1 MAPIKR
7 FRTALAAAILLTAC
21 LTACGGDDDAG
32 GDVTIRFSWWGNAD
46 RAALMQQSIDL
57 FQAAHPT
64 IKVTPS
70 FQEFEAYW
78 QKLSTETAGGNA
90 PDVLQMDFAY
100 LREYADRNVLLD
112 LKKTDVQVGDLI
124 PAFQGV
130 GEVDGALYGVPT
142 GGNTWCMFYN
152 PKLLADAG
160 VAEPAAG
167 LSWDEYH
174 AMIDAVST
182 KGGGTVYGGSNYRSV
197 IYSFES
203 YLLQQG
209 GRLYT
214 EDGTLGFTKDQLI
227 AYWTLG
233 KQYIDEGRF
242 IPSEKVAQIEPASP
256 ITKDLIATEFR
267 WDNFFARYASETT
280 AALKL
285 GPVPTISPG
294 TTGQY
299 LKPAMLLSASARTDH
314 PDEAAELISFLI
326 NDPQVGKLFGSNRG
340 IPATN
345 AQRAAAV
352 LEGPAA
358 AIAEYEK
365 AIAPLLQAAPPAP
378 PKGAGT
384 VEAAFLRIADEIS
397 YGRSSVPDAVNTLFA
412 EAEDALAG

>member
-1 MAPIKR
+1 MRR
-7 FRTALAAAILLTAC
+7 FGTALAAAILLAAG

-32 GDVTIRFSWWGNAD
+32 GTVTLRFSWWGNAD

-57 FQAAHPT
+57 FQAANPT

-78 QKLSTETAGGNA
+78 QKMATETAGGNA

-112 LKKTDVQVGDLI
+112 LKKTDVNVGDLI

-152 PKLLADAG
+152 PALLKDAG
-160 VAEPAAG
+160 VEEPKDG
-167 LSWDEYH
+167 ITWDQYH
-174 AMIDAVST
+174 ALLDTVSK
-182 KGGGTVYGGSNYRSV
+182 KGKTYGGSNYRSV

-203 YLLQQG
+203 WLLQQG

-214 EDGTLGFTKDQLI
+214 EDGTLGFTRDQLI
-227 AYWTLG
+227 AYWTVG
-233 KQYIDEGRF
+233 KQYIDDGRF
-242 IPSEKVAQIEPASP
+242 IPAEKVAQIEPASP
-256 ITKDLIATEFR
+256 IVKDLIATEFR
-267 WDNFFARYASETT
+267 WDNFFARYAGETD
-280 AALKL
+280 AELKI
-285 GPVPTISPG
+285 GPVPVITPG
-294 TTGQY
+294 ATGQY

-314 PDEAAELISFLI
+314 PEESAKLISFLI
-326 NDPQVGKLFGSNRG
+326 NDPQVGRIFGSNRG

-345 AQRAAAV
+345 AQRKAAV

-358 AIAEYEK
+358 AIAAYEE
-365 AIAPLLQAAPPAP
+365 AIAPLLQQAPPAP

-397 YGRSSVPDAVNTLFA
+397 YGRSAVPDAVDAFFA

>member
-1 MAPIKR
+1 MASTKR
-7 FRTALAAAILLTAC
+7 FRAALAVLLLAGR
-21 LTACGGDDDAG
+21 LTACGGGDDAG
-32 GDVTIRFSWWGNAD
+32 GDVTLRFSWWGNAD

-57 FQAAHPT
+57 FQAANPT
-64 IKVTPS
+64 ITVTPS

-78 QKLSTETAGGNA
+78 QKMATETAGGNA

-112 LKKTDVQVGDLI
+112 LKKTDVRVDDLI

-152 PKLLADAG
+152 PALLAAAG
-160 VAEPAAG
+160 VEEPAAG
-167 LSWDEYH
+167 ITWDQYH
-174 AMIDAVST
+174 ALVDTVSK
-182 KGGGTVYGGSNYRSV
+182 KGAGRTYGGSNYRSV

-203 YLLQQG
+203 YLLQRG
-209 GRLYT
+209 GTLYT
-214 EDGTLGFTKDQLI
+214 EDGALGFTEQQLI
-227 AYWTLG
+227 DYWTVG
-233 KQYIDEGRF
+233 KQYVDDGRF

-267 WDNFFARYASETT
+267 WDNFFARYAAETE
-280 AALKL
+280 AELKI
-285 GPVPTISPG
+285 GPVPVTAAGGP
-294 TTGQY
+294 TGQY

-314 PDEAAELISFLI
+314 PDEAAKLISFLI
-326 NDPQVGKLFGSNRG
+326 NDPQVGRIFGSNRG

-345 AQRAAAV
+345 AQREAAV
-352 LEGPAA
+352 LEGPAL

-365 AIAPLLQAAPPAP
+365 AIAPLLQKAPPAP

-397 YGRSSVPDAVNTLFA
+397 YGRSSVPDAVDTFFT
-412 EAEDALAG
+412 EAEDTLAG